1 MPRQRMIVP
10 IFIPH
15 QGCPYRCVFCNQNEI
30 SGAER
35 EEDQVRLDSAF
46 QTYLKSRPL
55 EELPPIREAAFYGG
69 TFTALPE
76 QRQQFLLSSVQV
88 WVDQG
93 YIQSLRLST
102 HPGAVDDRA
111 LELLGNYSVETIEL
125 GVQSTDPEVL
135 RRSGR
140 GDTPESLERSV
151 HLIRSKDYR
160 LGLQLMLGLP
170 GDSEEIF
177 EQSVSD
183 TLQLKPDF
191 VRIYPALVVRGTAL
205 HEMYKKGEYIPWSL
219 DRTVNALKM
228 AIKRYEDAG
237 IPVIRLGLH
246 PEPSLLANIVDGPHH
261 PALRSLV
268 ESRICF
274 DAMSDLLAREAV
286 LPERVTFK
294 VPLRKISNYTG
305 HRKENIRMLK
315 EKFSIEELVFSPTP
329 DLIVPE
335 LLV

>member
-1 MPRQRMIVP
+1 MIVP

-30 SGAER
+30 SGAEK
-35 EEDQVRLDSAF
+35 EGDQARLESAF
-46 QTYLKSRPL
+46 NTYLKSRPL
-55 EELPPIREAAFYGG
+55 EKLPAIREAAFYGG
-69 TFTALPE
+69 TFTALPVK
-76 QRQQFLLSSVQV
+76 RQEFLLSSVQL
-88 WVDQG
+88 WVDRG
-93 YIQSLRLST
+93 YVQSLRLST
-102 HPGAVDDRA
+102 HPGAVDAGA
-111 LELLGNYSVETIEL
+111 LALLDKYSVEIIEL

-140 GDTPESLERSV
+140 GDTPESLGQSV
-151 HLIRSKDYR
+151 HLIRSKGYG

-177 EQSVSD
+177 QRSVSD
-183 TLQLKPDF
+183 MLQFKPDF
-191 VRIYPALVVRGTAL
+191 VRIYPALVVRETAL
-205 HEMYKKGEYIPWSL
+205 YEMYKKGEYAPWSL
-219 DRTVNALKM
+219 DRTVNALKR
-228 AIKRYEDAG
+228 AVKRFEDAG

-246 PEPSLLANIVDGPHH
+246 PEPSLLANLVDGPYH

-274 DAMSDLLAREAV
+274 DTLCDLLLREAV

-305 HRKENIRMLK
+305 HRKENILMLK
-315 EKFSIEELVFSPTP
+315 EKFAIKELVFTQTP
-329 DLIVPE
+329 DMIAPELIV
-335 LLV
+335 

>member
-1 MPRQRMIVP
+1 MIVP

-30 SGAER
+30 SGTEK
-35 EEDQVRLDSAF
+35 EEDQARLNSAF
-46 QTYLKSRPL
+46 NTYLKSQPL
-55 EELPPIREAAFYGG
+55 KKLPSIREAAFYGG
-69 TFTALPE
+69 TFTALPV
-76 QRQQFLLSSVQV
+76 QRQKFLLSSVQV
-88 WVDQG
+88 WVEQG

-102 HPGAVDDRA
+102 HPGAVNDPA
-111 LELLGNYSVETIEL
+111 LALLDQYSVETIEL

-151 HLIRSKDYR
+151 HLIRSRGYQ

-177 EQSVSD
+177 QQSVCD
-183 TLQLKPDF
+183 TLRFKPDF

-205 HEMYKKGEYIPWSL
+205 HEMYNKGNYTPWSL
-219 DRTVNALKM
+219 DRTINALKI
-228 AIKRYEDAG
+228 ALKRFDEAG

-246 PEPSLLANIVDGPHH
+246 PEPSLLANLVDGPYH
-261 PALRSLV
+261 PALRYLV

-274 DAMSDLLAREAV
+274 DTLSDLLSREAI

-294 VPLRKISNYTG
+294 VPMRKISNYTG
-305 HRKENIRMLK
+305 HRKENILMLK
-315 EKFSIEELVFSPTP
+315 KKFAIKELVFTQTSDLVAPE
-329 DLIVPE
+329 LIVQTPS
-335 LLV
+335 

>member
-30 SGAER
+30 SGVEK
-35 EEDQVRLDSAF
+35 EEDQARLDSAF
-46 QTYLKSRPL
+46 NTYLKSRPL

-69 TFTALPE
+69 TFTALPVP
-76 QRQQFLLSSVQV
+76 RQEFLLSSVQG
-88 WVDQG
+88 WVNQG

-102 HPGAVDDRA
+102 HPGAVDAGA
-111 LELLGNYSVETIEL
+111 LALLGKYSVKTIEL
-125 GVQSTDPEVL
+125 GVQSTNPEVL
-135 RRSGR
+135 RQSGR
-140 GDTPESLERSV
+140 GDTPESLERSI
-151 HLIRSKDYR
+151 HLIRSKGYQ

-183 TLQLKPDF
+183 TLQFQPDF
-191 VRIYPALVVRGTAL
+191 VRIYPALVVRETAL
-205 HEMYKKGEYIPWSL
+205 FEMYKTGEYVPWSL
-219 DRTVNALKM
+219 DRTVNALKR
-228 AIKRYEDAG
+228 AVKRFEGAG

-246 PEPSLLANIVDGPHH
+246 PEPSLLANIVAGPHH

-268 ESRICF
+268 DSRICF
-274 DAMSDLLAREAV
+274 DTLSDLLSREDI
-286 LPERVTFK
+286 LPDRVTFK

-305 HRKENIRMLK
+305 HRKENILMLK
-315 EKFSIEELVFSPTP
+315 EKFAIKELVFMQAP
-329 DLIVPE
+329 DLIFPE
-335 LLV
+335 LIT

>member
-30 SGAER
+30 SGAEK
-35 EEDQVRLDSAF
+35 EEDQIRLESAF
-46 QTYLKSRPL
+46 NTYLKSRPL
-55 EELPPIREAAFYGG
+55 KELPPIREAAFYGG
-69 TFTALPE
+69 TFTALPV
-76 QRQQFLLSSVQV
+76 QRQKFLLSSLQL
-88 WVDQG
+88 WVDRG

-102 HPGAVDDRA
+102 HPGAVDDEA
-111 LELLGNYSVETIEL
+111 LALLGNYSVETIEL

-135 RRSGR
+135 RQSGR
-140 GDTPESLERSV
+140 GDTPESLSQSV
-151 HLIRSKDYR
+151 HLIRSKGYQ

-170 GDSEEIF
+170 GDSEAIF

-183 TLQLKPDF
+183 TLQFKPNF
-191 VRIYPALVVRGTAL
+191 VRIYPVLVVRGTAL
-205 HEMYKKGEYIPWSL
+205 HELYEKGEYVPWSL
-219 DRTVNALKM
+219 DRTVNALKG
-228 AIKRYEDAG
+228 AVRRFEEAG

-274 DAMSDLLAREAV
+274 DTLSELLSREAV
-286 LPERVTFK
+286 LPDRVTFK
-294 VPLRKISNYTG
+294 VPLRKVSNYTG
-305 HRKENIRMLK
+305 HRKENILMLK
-315 EKFSIEELVFSPTP
+315 EKFAIKELVFMQAP

-335 LLV
+335 LIA

>member
-1 MPRQRMIVP
+1 MIVP

-30 SGAER
+30 SGSEK
-35 EEDQVRLDSAF
+35 EEDEERLHSAF
-46 QTYLKSRPL
+46 NMYLKSRSL

-69 TFTALPE
+69 TFTALPM
-76 QRQQFLLSSVQV
+76 QRQEFLLSSVQS
-88 WVDQG
+88 WVEQE
-93 YIQSLRLST
+93 YIQSMRLST
-102 HPGAVDDRA
+102 HPGTVSEEA
-111 LELLGNYSVETIEL
+111 LELLGQYSVETIEL

-135 RRSGR
+135 RQSGR
-140 GDTPESLERSV
+140 GDTPESLERSI
-151 HLIRSKDYR
+151 HLIRSRGYR

-170 GDSEEIF
+170 GDSEDVF
-177 EQSVSD
+177 QQSICD
-183 TLQLKPDF
+183 TLKFKPDF

-205 HEMYKKGEYIPWSL
+205 HKMYIKGDYTPWSL

-228 AIKRYEDAG
+228 AVKRFEEAE

-246 PEPSLLANIVDGPHH
+246 PEPSLLANIVDGPYH

-274 DAMSDLLAREAV
+274 DTLSDLLACEDV
-286 LPERVTFK
+286 LPDRVTFK

-305 HRKENIRMLK
+305 HRKENILMLK
-315 EKFSIEELVFSPTP
+315 NKFAIKELIFAQTSGLLAPE
-329 DLIVPE
+329 LIV
-335 LLV
+335 

>member
-1 MPRQRMIVP
+1 MIVP

-35 EEDQVRLDSAF
+35 EEDQDRLESAF
-46 QTYLKSRPL
+46 NTYLNSRPL
-55 EELPPIREAAFYGG
+55 EELPAIREAAFYGG
-69 TFTALPE
+69 TFTALPA
-76 QRQQFLLSSVQV
+76 QRQKFLLSSVQG

-102 HPGAVDDRA
+102 HPGAVDARA
-111 LELLGNYSVETIEL
+111 LALLGKYSVETIEL
-125 GVQSTDPEVL
+125 GVQSTHLEVL
-135 RRSGR
+135 RQSGR

-151 HLIRSKDYR
+151 HLIRSQGYQ

-177 EQSVSD
+177 QQSVTD
-183 TLQLKPDF
+183 TLRFKPDF

-219 DRTVNALKM
+219 DRTVNALKK
-228 AIKRYEDAG
+228 AVKRFEGAG
-237 IPVIRLGLH
+237 ISVIRLGLH

-268 ESRICF
+268 ESRIGF
-274 DAMSDLLAREAV
+274 DTLSDLLSREEV
-286 LPERVTFK
+286 LPDRVTFK
-294 VPLRKISNYTG
+294 VPLGKVSNYTG
-305 HRKENIRMLK
+305 HRKENILMLK
-315 EKFSIEELVFSPTP
+315 EKFAVKEVVFMQTP
-329 DLIVPE
+329 DLITPE
-335 LLV
+335 LIA

>member
-1 MPRQRMIVP
+1 MPRQRMIIP

-35 EEDQVRLDSAF
+35 EGDQGRLENAF
-46 QTYLKSRPL
+46 NTYLKSKPL
-55 EELPPIREAAFYGG
+55 SELPPNREAAFYGG

-76 QRQQFLLSSVQV
+76 QRQEFLLSSAQS

-102 HPGAVDDRA
+102 HPGAVDDQA
-111 LELLGNYSVETIEL
+111 LARLSKYSVKIVEL

-135 RRSGR
+135 SQSGR
-140 GDTPESLERSV
+140 GDTPESLDRSIN
-151 HLIRSKDYR
+151 LIQVKGYQ

-170 GDSEEIF
+170 GDSEEKF
-177 EQSVSD
+177 QQSVSD
-183 TLQLKPDF
+183 ILRFQPDF

-205 HEMYKKGEYIPWSL
+205 YEMYEKGEYIPWSL
-219 DRTVNALKM
+219 DRTINALKI
-228 AIKRYEDAG
+228 AVKRFEGAK

-246 PEPSLLANIVDGPHH
+246 PESSLLANIVDGPYH

-268 ESRICF
+268 DSRICF
-274 DAMSDLLAREAV
+274 DTLSDLLSQEAV
-286 LPERVTFK
+286 LPGRVTFN
-294 VPLRKISNYTG
+294 VPLRKFSNYTG
-305 HRKENIRMLK
+305 HRKENILMLK
-315 EKFSIEELVFSPTP
+315 KKFALKELILKQTSNLIFPELV
-329 DLIVPE
+329 V
-335 LLV
+335 

>member
-30 SGAER
+30 SGAEK
-35 EEDQVRLDSAF
+35 EEDQTRLDSAF
-46 QTYLKSRPL
+46 NTYLQSRPL
-55 EELPPIREAAFYGG
+55 DELPEIREAAFYGG
-69 TFTALPE
+69 TFTALPV
-76 QRQQFLLSSVQV
+76 QRQEFLLSSVQC
-88 WVDQG
+88 WVDRG
-93 YIQSLRLST
+93 DIQSMRLST
-102 HPGAVDDRA
+102 HPGAVDAGSLA
-111 LELLGNYSVETIEL
+111 LVDKYSVETIEL
-125 GVQSTDPEVL
+125 GVQSTDQEVL

-151 HLIRSKDYR
+151 HLIRSKGYR

-177 EQSVSD
+177 QQSVSD
-183 TLQLKPDF
+183 TLQFKPDC
-191 VRIYPALVVRGTAL
+191 VRLYPALVVRGTTL
-205 HEMYKKGEYIPWSL
+205 YEWYKKGECIPWSL
-219 DRTVNALKM
+219 NRTVDALKM
-228 AIKRYEDAG
+228 AVKRFEDVG

-274 DAMSDLLAREAV
+274 DTLSDLLTREAV

-294 VPLRKISNYTG
+294 VSMQKISNYTG
-305 HRKENIRMLK
+305 HRKENILKLK
-315 EKFSIEELVFSPTP
+315 EKFAIKELVFVQIP
-329 DLIVPE
+329 DLIAPE
-335 LLV
+335 LIV

>member
-30 SGAER
+30 SGTEK
-35 EEDQVRLDSAF
+35 EEDQKRLDSAF
-46 QTYLKSRPL
+46 ETYLQSRPL

-69 TFTALPE
+69 TFTALPV
-76 QRQQFLLSSVQV
+76 QRQEFLLSAVQG
-88 WVDQG
+88 WVDRG

-102 HPGAVDDRA
+102 HPGAVDTGA
-111 LELLGNYSVETIEL
+111 LELLDKYSVKTIEL

-135 RRSGR
+135 RQSGR

-151 HLIRSKDYR
+151 HLIRSRGYQ

-170 GDSEEIF
+170 GDSEEAF
-177 EQSVSD
+177 QQSVVD
-183 TLQLKPDF
+183 TLRFGPDF

-205 HEMYKKGEYIPWSL
+205 HEMYQSGEYKPWSL
-219 DRTVNALKM
+219 DRTVNALKI
-228 AIKRYEDAG
+228 AVNRFEVAG

-246 PEPSLLANIVDGPHH
+246 PEPSLLAHMVAGPHH

-268 ESRICF
+268 DSRIGF
-274 DAMSDLLAREAV
+274 DTLSDLLSRQGV
-286 LPERVTFK
+286 LPERVTFN
-294 VPLRKISNYTG
+294 VPLRKLSNYTG
-305 HRKENIRMLK
+305 HRKENILMLK
-315 EKFSIEELVFSPTP
+315 ERFAIKELVFTQTA
-329 DLIVPE
+329 DLAAPE
-335 LLV
+335 LVI

>member
-35 EEDQVRLDSAF
+35 EEDQERLDNVF
-46 QTYLKSRPL
+46 NTYLKPRPL
-55 EELPPIREAAFYGG
+55 DELPPIRQAAFYGG
-69 TFTALPE
+69 TFTALPA
-76 QRQQFLLSSVQV
+76 QRQEFLLSSVQV

-102 HPGAVDDRA
+102 HPGAVDAGA
-111 LELLGNYSVETIEL
+111 LALLDNYSVKTIEL

-135 RRSGR
+135 RLSGR
-140 GDTPESLERSV
+140 GDTPESLGRSV
-151 HLIRSKDYR
+151 HLIRSKGYQ

-170 GDSEEIF
+170 GDSEDIF
-177 EQSVSD
+177 QQSVSD
-183 TLQLKPDF
+183 TLRFKPDF

-205 HEMYKKGEYIPWSL
+205 YEMYKNGEYIPWSL
-219 DRTVNALKM
+219 DRAVNSLKG
-228 AIKRYEDAG
+228 AVKRFEDAG

-268 ESRICF
+268 DSRICF
-274 DAMSDLLAREAV
+274 DILSDLLSREAV
-286 LPERVTFK
+286 LPDRVTFK

-305 HRKENIRMLK
+305 HRKENILMLK
-315 EKFSIEELVFSPTP
+315 EKFAIKELVFMQAP

-335 LLV
+335 LIA

>member
-30 SGAER
+30 SGAEK
-35 EEDQVRLDSAF
+35 EEDQTRLDSAF
-46 QTYLKSRPL
+46 NTYLQSRPL
-55 EELPPIREAAFYGG
+55 DELPEIREAAFYGG
-69 TFTALPE
+69 TFTALPV
-76 QRQQFLLSSVQV
+76 QRQEFLLSSVQC
-88 WVDQG
+88 WVDRG
-93 YIQSLRLST
+93 YIQCMRLST
-102 HPGAVDDRA
+102 HPGAVDSRSLA
-111 LELLGNYSVETIEL
+111 LVDKYSVETIEL
-125 GVQSTDPEVL
+125 GVQSTDQEVL

-151 HLIRSKDYR
+151 HLIRSKDYQ

-177 EQSVSD
+177 QQSVSD
-183 TLQLKPDF
+183 TLQFKPDF
-191 VRIYPALVVRGTAL
+191 VRLYPALVVRGTTL
-205 HEMYKKGEYIPWSL
+205 YEWYKKGEFIPWSL
-219 DRTVNALKM
+219 NRTVDALKM
-228 AIKRYEDAG
+228 AVKRFEDVG

-274 DAMSDLLAREAV
+274 DTLSDLLAREAV

-294 VPLRKISNYTG
+294 VSMQKISNYTG
-305 HRKENIRMLK
+305 HRKENILKLK
-315 EKFSIEELVFSPTP
+315 EKFAIKELVFVQIP

-335 LLV
+335 LIV

>member
-1 MPRQRMIVP
+1 MIVP

-30 SGAER
+30 SGAEK
-35 EEDQVRLDSAF
+35 EEDQARLVSAF
-46 QTYLKSRPL
+46 NTYLNSRPL
-55 EELPPIREAAFYGG
+55 EELPAIREAAFYGG
-69 TFTALPE
+69 TFTALPV
-76 QRQQFLLSSVQV
+76 QRQRFLLSSVQV
-88 WVDQG
+88 WVDRG

-102 HPGAVDDRA
+102 HPGAVDAGA
-111 LELLGNYSVETIEL
+111 LALLNKYSVETIEL

-135 RRSGR
+135 RQSGR
-140 GDTPESLERSV
+140 GDTPESLGQAV
-151 HLIRSKDYR
+151 HLIRSKGYQ

-170 GDSEEIF
+170 GDSETIF
-177 EQSVSD
+177 QQSVSD
-183 TLQLKPDF
+183 TLQFKPDF

-205 HEMYKKGEYIPWSL
+205 YEMYKKGEYFPWSL
-219 DRTVNALKM
+219 DRTVNALKR
-228 AIKRYEDAG
+228 AVKRFEDVG

-274 DAMSDLLAREAV
+274 DVMSNLLSREAV

-305 HRKENIRMLK
+305 HRKENILMLK
-315 EKFSIEELVFSPTP
+315 EKFAIKELVFTQTP
-329 DLIVPE
+329 DLIAPE
-335 LLV
+335 LIV

>member
-30 SGAER
+30 SGAEK
-35 EEDQVRLDSAF
+35 EEDQSRLDSAF
-46 QTYLKSRPL
+46 NTYLNSRPL
-55 EELPPIREAAFYGG
+55 EELPAIREAAFYGG
-69 TFTALPE
+69 TFTALAR

-88 WVDQG
+88 WVEQG

-102 HPGAVDDRA
+102 HPGAVDAGA
-111 LELLGNYSVETIEL
+111 LALLAQYQVETIEL
-125 GVQSTDPEVL
+125 GVQSTDPDVL
-135 RRSGR
+135 RQSGR

-151 HLIRSKDYR
+151 HLIRSKGYR

-177 EQSVSD
+177 QRSVSD
-183 TLQLKPDF
+183 TVHFRPDF

-205 HEMYKKGEYIPWSL
+205 YKMYRKGAYAPWSL
-219 DRTVNALKM
+219 GRTVNALKV
-228 AIKRYEDAG
+228 AVKRFDDEG

-246 PEPSLLANIVDGPHH
+246 PEPSLLANIVDGPSH

-268 ESRICF
+268 ESRICL
-274 DAMSDLLAREAV
+274 DAMSALLSRETV

-294 VPLRKISNYTG
+294 VPLRKVSNYTG
-305 HRKENIRMLK
+305 HRKENIRLLK
-315 EKFSIEELVFSPTP
+315 EKFAIKELIISQASDLVAPE
-329 DLIVPE
+329 LIV
-335 LLV
+335 

>member
-30 SGAER
+30 SGVEK
-35 EEDQVRLDSAF
+35 EEDQARLDSAF
-46 QTYLKSRPL
+46 NTYLKSRPL

-69 TFTALPE
+69 TFTALPVP
-76 QRQQFLLSSVQV
+76 RQEFLLSSVQG
-88 WVDQG
+88 WVNQG

-102 HPGAVDDRA
+102 HPGAVDAGA
-111 LELLGNYSVETIEL
+111 LALLGKYSVKTIEL
-125 GVQSTDPEVL
+125 GVQSTNPEVL
-135 RRSGR
+135 RQSGR
-140 GDTPESLERSV
+140 GDTPESLERSI
-151 HLIRSKDYR
+151 HLIRSKGYQ

-183 TLQLKPDF
+183 TLQFQPDF
-191 VRIYPALVVRGTAL
+191 VRIYPALVVRETAL
-205 HEMYKKGEYIPWSL
+205 FEMYKTGEYVPWSL
-219 DRTVNALKM
+219 DRTVNALKR
-228 AIKRYEDAG
+228 AVKRFEGAG

-246 PEPSLLANIVDGPHH
+246 PEPSLLANIVAGPHH

-268 ESRICF
+268 DSRICF
-274 DAMSDLLAREAV
+274 DTLSDLLSREDI
-286 LPERVTFK
+286 LPDRVTFK

-305 HRKENIRMLK
+305 HRKENILMLK
-315 EKFSIEELVFSPTP
+315 EKFAIKELVFMQAP
-329 DLIVPE
+329 DLIIPE
-335 LLV
+335 LIA

>member
-1 MPRQRMIVP
+1 MSRQRMIVP

-35 EEDQVRLDSAF
+35 EEDQARLDNAF
-46 QTYLKSRPL
+46 STYLQSRPL
-55 EELPPIREAAFYGG
+55 AELPAIRETAFYGG
-69 TFTALPE
+69 TFTALPV
-76 QRQQFLLSSVQV
+76 QRQEFLLSLVQC
-88 WVDQG
+88 WVDRG

-102 HPGAVDDRA
+102 HPGAVDAGA
-111 LELLGNYSVETIEL
+111 LALLDKYSVKTIEL

-140 GDTPESLERSV
+140 GDTPESLSQSV
-151 HLIRSKDYR
+151 HLIRDKGYR

-170 GDSEEIF
+170 GDSEDIF
-177 EQSVSD
+177 HQSVSD
-183 TLQLKPDF
+183 TLQFKPDF

-205 HEMYKKGEYIPWSL
+205 YEMYQKGEYVPWSL
-219 DRTVNALKM
+219 ERAVNALKG
-228 AIKRYEDAG
+228 AVKRFEEAG
-237 IPVIRLGLH
+237 ISVIRLGLH
-246 PEPSLLANIVDGPHH
+246 PEPSLLDNIVDGPHH

-274 DAMSDLLAREAV
+274 DALSDLLSREAV

-305 HRKENIRMLK
+305 HRKENVLMLK
-315 EKFSIEELVFSPTP
+315 EKFAIKELVFEQTSGISIPE
-329 DLIVPE
+329 LIV
-335 LLV
+335 